1 MSTSE
6 TRAESHVKVI
16 STQGARHQQILDYL
30 SVRGMGRHRAQISKG
45 TGISEASLCGRLKEL
60 VDADRVLVGKKVWNP
75 DTKRNVVTYK
85 VPYPLCENH
94 E

>member
-1 MSTSE
+1 MTTTE
-6 TRAESHVKVI
+6 TRAESHIKVI

-30 SVRGMGRHRAQISKG
+30 SVRGKGRHRAQISKG

-60 VDADRVLVGKKVWNP
+60 VDADRIIVGVKVWNP
-75 DTKRNVVTYK
+75 ETKRNVVTYK
-85 VPYPLCENH
+85 VPYPLTENY